1 MYDTEP
7 LPADHPLLELD
18 SVVTTPHLAGATEEV
33 VDRHSTM
40 ILDDIDAVLNGDEPA
55 NVANEA
61 TFENFELLEYR
72 THTIMTE
79 STDDERTNRDA
90 RAAVCQYGQEMLD
103 KGLTKATGGNVSSRT
118 GPESFAISPS
128 GVPYPEIDPADVPI
142 LDIEGTV
149 IDNGKKPSNEDDM
162 HRMVYAARDDV
173 GGIVHTHS
181 PYASTFA
188 SLNDPIRPSHYLIA
202 FIGDKVPVAEYVTYG
217 TEELGEKA
225 VEALGEE
232 YNACLLANHGVLAVG
247 DTLSDALE
255 TAEMVEYCARIH
267 YQARAIGEP
276 DLLPDEEIAH
286 LEEKFEGYG
295 KNS

>member
-1 MYDTEP
+1 MTDTT
-7 LPADHPLLELD
+7 D
-18 SVVTTPHLAGATEEV
+18 TTQ
-33 VDRHSTM
+33 
-40 ILDDIDAVLNGDEPA
+40 
-55 NVANEA
+55 
-61 TFENFELLEYR
+61 
-72 THTIMTE
+72 
-79 STDDERTNRDA
+79 A
-90 RAAVCQYGQEMLD
+90 RQAAREAVCQYGEEMLS

-118 GPESFAISPS
+118 VSDSFAISPS

-142 LDIEGTV
+142 LDLDGTV
-149 IDNGKKPSNEDDM
+149 IDDGKQPSNEDAM
-162 HRMVYAARDDV
+162 HRMVYAAREDV

-217 TEELGEKA
+217 TEALGEKA
-225 VEALGEE
+225 VEVLGEE

-247 DTLSDALE
+247 ETLSSALE

-276 DLLPDEEIAH
+276 DLLPADEIAH
-286 LEEKFEGYG
+286 LKDKFEGYG
-295 KNS
+295 ENS